1 MKYLLIILMGVSI
14 GIHSCKA
21 PAIAT
26 NSNSLPNMP
35 LTFNNGKAA
44 STDDSLTWVNLSADT
59 ILNSYIESAIKNNT
73 NIMLAYQKIELAR
86 SQQLF
91 TRGNLR
97 PQVNIG
103 GSSSLRKF
111 GLYTMDGAGNIVTEI
126 TPGKFVP
133 IALPDYYVGIQGS
146 WEIDFRKKLSN
157 LDKSALAKVLSSQEG
172 LKFVT
177 GSLAADVALSYYELL
192 ALDNELVVIR
202 ESALKEKD
210 ALDYMKAQKEAG
222 KVNEL
227 VVQQF
232 TAQYYNLQI
241 LEREVLQLIAKE
253 ENRFNLLLGRYPQK
267 VERNKENLFVIAYS
281 IPSNLRSDILL
292 NRPDIKAAEWMLE
305 SAKFDVLAA
314 RAAFYPSFSVN
325 MGLGFQAFNLAYFLT
340 TPQSI
345 AYQLIG
351 NIFQPVLNRSAIQS
365 QFNYA
370 KANQLEALYQYQ
382 QSLLTAFMEVANE
395 FNEFENLENIKK
407 LTEFKLNEY
416 KKASE
421 SSLDLYKA
429 ARITYLDVLL
439 SQQNSL
445 QTNIE
450 LIKLH
455 NKRQSSYIK
464 LFKNLGGSWK

>member
-1 MKYLLIILMGVSI
+1 MKYSLIILIVLSVGL
-14 GIHSCKA
+14 HSCKA
-21 PAIAT
+21 PTIAT

-35 LTFNNGKAA
+35 LSFNNGKAA
-44 STDDSLTWVNLSADT
+44 SVNDSLIWVKLSADS
-59 ILNSYIESAIKNNT
+59 ILNAYIESAIKNNT
-73 NIMLAYQKIELAR
+73 NILLAYQKIELAR

-133 IALPDYYVGIQGS
+133 IALPDYYVGVQGS

-157 LDKSALAKVLSSQEG
+157 LDKSALAKILSSQEG
-172 LKFVT
+172 LKYVT

-192 ALDNELVVIR
+192 ALDNELLVIK
-202 ESALKEKD
+202 ESALKEKE

-241 LEREVLQLIAKE
+241 LEKEVLQLIAKE
-253 ENRFNLLLGRYPQK
+253 ENRLNLLLGRYPQPI
-267 VERNKENLFVIAYS
+267 ERKKENLFVTNYL
-281 IPSNLRSDILL
+281 IPTTFRSDVLL
-292 NRPDIKAAEWMLE
+292 NRPDIKAAEWLLE

-314 RAAFYPSFSVN
+314 RAAFYPSFSIN
-325 MGLGFQAFNLAYFLT
+325 MGLGFQAFNLAYFFT

-345 AYQLIG
+345 AYQLVG
-351 NIFQPVLNRSAIQS
+351 NFFQPILNRSAIQS

-370 KANQLEALYQYQ
+370 KANQLDALYQYQ
-382 QSLLTAFMEVANE
+382 QSLLTAFMEVSNE
-395 FNEFENLENIKK
+395 IKEYENLENIKM
-407 LTEFKLNEY
+407 LTELKLNEY

-439 SQQNSL
+439 SQQNAL

-455 NKRQSSYIK
+455 NRKQSSYIK
-464 LFKNLGGSWK
+464 LFKNLGGNWK

>member
-1 MKYLLIILMGVSI
+1 MKYSLIILIVLSVGL
-14 GIHSCKA
+14 HSCKA
-21 PAIAT
+21 PTIAT

-35 LTFNNGKAA
+35 LSFNNGKAA
-44 STDDSLTWVNLSADT
+44 SVNDSLIWVKLSADS
-59 ILNSYIESAIKNNT
+59 ILNAYIESAIKNNT
-73 NIMLAYQKIELAR
+73 NILLAYQKIELAR

-133 IALPDYYVGIQGS
+133 IALPDYYVGVQGS

-157 LDKSALAKVLSSQEG
+157 LDKSALAKILSSQEG
-172 LKFVT
+172 LKYVT

-192 ALDNELVVIR
+192 ALDNELLVIK
-202 ESALKEKD
+202 ESALKEKE

-241 LEREVLQLIAKE
+241 LEKEVLQLIAKE
-253 ENRFNLLLGRYPQK
+253 ENRLNLLLGRYPQQI
-267 VERNKENLFVIAYS
+267 ERKKENLFATNYL
-281 IPSNLRSDILL
+281 IPTTLRSDVLL
-292 NRPDIKAAEWMLE
+292 NRPDIKAAEWLLE

-314 RAAFYPSFSVN
+314 RAAFYPSFSIN
-325 MGLGFQAFNLAYFLT
+325 MGLGFQAFNLAYFFT

-345 AYQLIG
+345 AYQLVG
-351 NIFQPVLNRSAIQS
+351 NFFQPILNRSAIQS

-370 KANQLEALYQYQ
+370 KANQLDALYQYQ
-382 QSLLTAFMEVANE
+382 QSLLTAFMEVSNE
-395 FNEFENLENIKK
+395 IKEYENLENIKM
-407 LTEFKLNEY
+407 LTELKLNEY

-421 SSLDLYKA
+421 SWLDLYKA

-439 SQQNSL
+439 SQQNAL

-455 NKRQSSYIK
+455 NRKQSSYIK
-464 LFKNLGGSWK
+464 LFKNLGGNWK

>member
-1 MKYLLIILMGVSI
+1 
-14 GIHSCKA
+14 
-21 PAIAT
+21 
-26 NSNSLPNMP
+26 
-35 LTFNNGKAA
+35 
-44 STDDSLTWVNLSADT
+44 
-59 ILNSYIESAIKNNT
+59 
-73 NIMLAYQKIELAR
+73 
-86 SQQLF
+86 
-91 TRGNLR
+91 
-97 PQVNIG
+97 
-103 GSSSLRKF
+103 
-111 GLYTMDGAGNIVTEI
+111 
-126 TPGKFVP
+126 
-133 IALPDYYVGIQGS
+133 
-146 WEIDFRKKLSN
+146 
-157 LDKSALAKVLSSQEG
+157 
-172 LKFVT
+172 
-177 GSLAADVALSYYELL
+177 
-192 ALDNELVVIR
+192 
-202 ESALKEKD
+202 
-210 ALDYMKAQKEAG
+210 
-222 KVNEL
+222 
-227 VVQQF
+227 
-232 TAQYYNLQI
+232 
-241 LEREVLQLIAKE
+241 
-253 ENRFNLLLGRYPQK
+253 
-267 VERNKENLFVIAYS
+267 
-281 IPSNLRSDILL
+281 
-292 NRPDIKAAEWMLE
+292 
-305 SAKFDVLAA
+305 
-314 RAAFYPSFSVN
+314 

>member
-1 MKYLLIILMGVSI
+1 MKYFQVISI
-14 GIHSCKA
+14 SLALSWYSCKA
-21 PAIAT
+21 PAVVI
-26 NSNSLPNMP
+26 NPSSLPNMP
-35 LTFNNGKAA
+35 LSFNNGKAA
-44 STDDSLTWVNLSADT
+44 SVNDSLIWVKLSADS
-59 ILNSYIESAIKNNT
+59 ILNAYIESAIKNNT
-73 NIMLAYQKIELAR
+73 NILLAYQKIELAR

-133 IALPDYYVGIQGS
+133 IALPDYYVGVQGS
-146 WEIDFRKKLSN
+146 WEMDFRKKLSN
-157 LDKSALAKVLSSQEG
+157 LNKSALAKVLSSQEG

-192 ALDNELVVIR
+192 ALDNELLVIK
-202 ESALKEKD
+202 ESALKEKE

-241 LEREVLQLIAKE
+241 LEREVLQLITKE
-253 ENRFNLLLGRYPQK
+253 ENRLNLLLGRYPQPI
-267 VERNKENLFVIAYS
+267 ERKKENLFVTNYL
-281 IPSNLRSDILL
+281 IPTTLRSDVLL
-292 NRPDIKAAEWMLE
+292 NRPDIKAAEWLLE

-314 RAAFYPSFSVN
+314 RAAFYPSFSIN
-325 MGLGFQAFNLAYFLT
+325 MGLGFQAFNMAYFFT

-345 AYQLIG
+345 AYQLVG
-351 NIFQPVLNRSAIQS
+351 NFFQPILNRSAIQS

-370 KANQLEALYQYQ
+370 KANQLDALYQYQ
-382 QSLLTAFMEVANE
+382 QSLLTAFMEVSNE
-395 FNEFENLENIKK
+395 LKEYENLESIKM
-407 LTEFKLNEY
+407 LTELKLNEY

-439 SQQNSL
+439 SQQNAL

-450 LIKLH
+450 LIKLY
-455 NKRQSSYIK
+455 NRKQSSYIK
-464 LFKNLGGSWK
+464 LFKNLGGRWK

>member
-1 MKYLLIILMGVSI
+1 MKYSLIILIVLSVGL
-14 GIHSCKA
+14 HSCKA
-21 PAIAT
+21 PTIAT

-35 LTFNNGKAA
+35 LSFNNGKAA
-44 STDDSLTWVNLSADT
+44 SVNDSLIWVKLSADS
-59 ILNSYIESAIKNNT
+59 ILNAYIESAIKNNT
-73 NIMLAYQKIELAR
+73 NILLAYQKIELAR

-133 IALPDYYVGIQGS
+133 IALPDYYVGVQGS

-157 LDKSALAKVLSSQEG
+157 LDKSALAKILSSQEG
-172 LKFVT
+172 LKYVT

-192 ALDNELVVIR
+192 ALDNELLVIK
-202 ESALKEKD
+202 ESALKEKE

-241 LEREVLQLIAKE
+241 LEKEVLQLIAKE
-253 ENRFNLLLGRYPQK
+253 ENRLNLLLGRYPQQI
-267 VERNKENLFVIAYS
+267 ERKKENLFATNYL
-281 IPSNLRSDILL
+281 IPTTLRSDVLL
-292 NRPDIKAAEWMLE
+292 NRPDIKAAEWLLE

-314 RAAFYPSFSVN
+314 RAAFYPSFSIN
-325 MGLGFQAFNLAYFLT
+325 MGLGFQAFNLAYFFT

-345 AYQLIG
+345 AYQLVG
-351 NIFQPVLNRSAIQS
+351 NFFQPILNRTAIQS

-370 KANQLEALYQYQ
+370 KANQLDALYQYQ
-382 QSLLTAFMEVANE
+382 QSLLTAFMEVSNE
-395 FNEFENLENIKK
+395 IKEYENLENIKM
-407 LTEFKLNEY
+407 LTELKLNEY

-421 SSLDLYKA
+421 SWLDLYKA

-439 SQQNSL
+439 SQQNAL

-455 NKRQSSYIK
+455 NRKQSSYIK
-464 LFKNLGGSWK
+464 LFKNLGGNWK